1 MTGQDFADHWVT
13 ARDGLRLHLRE
24 YGPRTTS
31 RLPVVCLPGLA
42 RTAADF
48 DLLARALAADADGP
62 RRVLS
67 LDYRG
72 RGLSDHDPNPDN
84 YAIPVEL
91 DDVLAVLA
99 ARGVESAVFVGTSRG
114 GLLVMA
120 LAALRPGPI
129 AGAVLNDIGPAL
141 EMQGLMR
148 IKGYVGKL
156 PQPSSFADGAEIQ
169 RRLFAGQFPR
179 LGDADWLAAARR
191 TWREDNGRLVLTY
204 DPKLAHV
211 LAAVDPEHPLPPLW
225 PQFDA
230 LAQVPLMLI
239 RGANSDLL
247 SGATVEAMRARRDG
261 MTFLE
266 IPDQGHAPLLAE
278 QDTISRIA
286 AFVAACGRA
295 P

>member
-1 MTGQDFADHWVT
+1 
-13 ARDGLRLHLRE
+13 
-24 YGPRTTS
+24 GP
-31 RLPVVCLPGLA
+31 V
-42 RTAADF
+42 
-48 DLLARALAADADGP
+48 
-62 RRVLS
+62 
-67 LDYRG
+67 
-72 RGLSDHDPNPDN
+72 
-84 YAIPVEL
+84 
-91 DDVLAVLA
+91 
-99 ARGVESAVFVGTSRG
+99 
-114 GLLVMA
+114 
-120 LAALRPGPI
+120 
-129 AGAVLNDIGPAL
+129 L

-156 PQPSSFADGAEIQ
+156 PQPGSFADGAEIQ

-191 TWREDNGRLVLTY
+191 TWREDNGRLVLPY

-211 LAAVDPEHPLPPLW
+211 LAAVAPEHPLPPLW

-247 SGATVEAMRARRDG
+247 SCATVEAMRARRDG

>member
-1 MTGQDFADHWVT
+1 PCFSRPDPCIPGRMTGQDFADHWVT

-169 RRLFAGQFPR
+169 RRL
-179 LGDADWLAAARR
+179 
-191 TWREDNGRLVLTY
+191 
-204 DPKLAHV
+204 
-211 LAAVDPEHPLPPLW
+211 
-225 PQFDA
+225 
-230 LAQVPLMLI
+230 
-239 RGANSDLL
+239 
-247 SGATVEAMRARRDG
+247 
-261 MTFLE
+261 
-266 IPDQGHAPLLAE
+266 
-278 QDTISRIA
+278 
-286 AFVAACGRA
+286 
-295 P
+295 

>member
-1 MTGQDFADHWVT
+1 RWV
-13 ARDGLRLHLRE
+13 
-24 YGPRTTS
+24 
-31 RLPVVCLPGLA
+31 
-42 RTAADF
+42 
-48 DLLARALAADADGP
+48 
-62 RRVLS
+62 
-67 LDYRG
+67 DYRG
-72 RGLSDHDPNPDN
+72 RGLSDHDRNPDN

-120 LAALRPGPI
+120 LAALRPGAI

-156 PQPSSFADGAEIQ
+156 PQPSSFADGAEIR

-261 MTFLE
+261 LTFIE
-266 IPDQGHAPLLAE
+266 IHDQGHAQLLDSK
-278 QDTISRIA
+278 DTISRNA
-286 AFVAACGRA
+286 AFVADWGRA